1 MIFAGVYIIFSA
13 MRYLN
18 YVGNFKTGVFNDEIG
33 QGGAAIYYAG
43 MSGWFD
49 ALYWL
54 TIIAIAVCVFE
65 FLLNFTIVCYHYDNC
80 SWKSVQFIR
89 DLKTTIYNRW
99 KQSYD
104 YNVSENR
111 KARFALKA
119 EIDKIKNNNR
129 EL

>member
-1 MIFAGVYIIFSA
+1 M
-13 MRYLN
+13 L
-18 YVGNFKTGVFNDEIG
+18 
-33 QGGAAIYYAG
+33 
-43 MSGWFD
+43 SGIQYTIL
-49 ALYWL
+49 ALS
-54 TIIAIAVCVFE
+54 AIALLVCIFE